1 MGSAPNGEV
10 DMKKFKIMQL
20 IALAGSGLLFQ
31 FGCNLGLG
39 DGYLPYAIAGGA
51 VAIGASLL
59 GVI

>member
-1 MGSAPNGEV
+1 
-10 DMKKFKIMQL
+10 MKKFKIMQL